1 MRRLQPYRAVLG
13 VFCLALLVR
22 LTYNLTVGQGY
33 MASYDAQVYE
43 KIALHILQERCFC
56 LTPYMPTIGR
66 APLWPAT
73 IAAIYAL
80 FGAQNFFVRLFLC
93 AIGAGTCV
101 LVYLW
106 AREIFGRRTA
116 IMAGIMASFYPGLFL
131 YDGWLYSESLYT
143 FCLLAF
149 SYTLY
154 RVQKTAG
161 RPWMLLSGILLGLV
175 SLIRPN
181 GLIVLGLVI
190 LWAVI
195 GAKAR
200 IIPWRTAFESIVVIA
215 ALTLGIVFPWTVR
228 NFTVSHGQFI
238 PVATGDGI
246 VLLGAY
252 NDMVLADTPFKGIWI
267 RPSLA
272 SPRLFHTYAACA
284 ATCEVQRDRAYEQ
297 QAAQWTQSH
306 SHTLPYLLG
315 LHMQNMWT
323 PATPEADLPVNQFP
337 ERPLSKL
344 VAGMVTY
351 LSIPIFLLAAAGL
364 LLTWQ
369 QWRNLL
375 FLYLLIALTIGQCL
389 SFYGSSRFRAPIEP
403 ILVLLAGAACWWL
416 AQKFTRQRQAHIK
429 AQHEAERVPANN
441 PDEAPIRA
449 NDR

>member
-1 MRRLQPYRAVLG
+1 
-13 VFCLALLVR
+13 
-22 LTYNLTVGQGY
+22 
-33 MASYDAQVYE
+33 
-43 KIALHILQERCFC
+43 
-56 LTPYMPTIGR
+56 
-66 APLWPAT
+66 
-73 IAAIYAL
+73 
-80 FGAQNFFVRLFLC
+80 
-93 AIGAGTCV
+93 
-101 LVYLW
+101 
-106 AREIFGRRTA
+106 
-116 IMAGIMASFYPGLFL
+116 MASFYPGLFL
-131 YDGWLYSESLYT
+131 YDGWLYSESLYI

-161 RPWMLLSGILLGLV
+161 RRWMLLSGILLGLL

-195 GAKAR
+195 VATAR
-200 IIPWRTAFESIVVIA
+200 IIRWRTAFESIVVISV
-215 ALTLGIVFPWTVR
+215 LTLGIVFPWTVR

-252 NDMVLADTPFKGIWI
+252 NDMVLTDTPFKGIWI

-272 SPRLFHTYAACA
+272 TPRLFHMYAACA
-284 ATCEVQRDRAYEQ
+284 ATCEVQRDRAYKQ

-306 SHTLPYLLG
+306 NHTLPYLLG

-351 LSIPIFLLAAAGL
+351 FSIPIFLLAAAGL
-364 LLTWQ
+364 LLTWR
-369 QWRNLL
+369 QWRHLL

-403 ILVLLAGAACWWL
+403 ILMLLVSGTFWWL
-416 AQKFTRQRQAHIK
+416 QGFLK
-429 AQHEAERVPANN
+429 AKAYKSRGEDLLTDGLRVKKSGDLNSN
-441 PDEAPIRA
+441 I
-449 NDR
+449 